1 MRLRRLLVVIAVLAL
16 VAGACSDRGGE
27 DEGAVGDEGSSDTTA
42 AGGGEGQFGNLES
55 PCGEGGGGGGGST
68 ETTAGRVAQAE
79 NDTLGITDDSIAV
92 GTVSDPGF
100 SARPGLNQ
108 EIFDA
113 GEAFVAWCNEQ
124 GGING
129 RELVLTQRDAAFTE
143 YQARLEE
150 ACQEDF
156 AIVGDGVVQDNLWLT
171 AGRTCDLIDV
181 AGFATTPEKAGVS
194 GAETVQENRVVQPV
208 PNPSDQFP
216 GGAIQLLAE
225 ENEEAMQHI
234 GILYGDFGTTIV
246 QKDRS
251 VEAYE
256 QLGGEI
262 VHEQAYNVAG
272 EANWAPFAQA
282 LQEEGVEW
290 LNFVGEGENL
300 ALLQQ
305 AMSEINYTPTV
316 TLQDSNF
323 YDPNYLEAAGD
334 AAEGTYIR
342 SAFVPF
348 EEASDNPAT
357 QQYIDEVESIEGK
370 VALLGAQSW
379 SGWLLFAQS
388 AKECDDNGELTRTC
402 VLETAGSVEDW
413 EGGGL
418 HAPTDPGL
426 NSGTECTMIMRVE
439 GGEFTR
445 YAPDEGFAC
454 DPDYIL
460 ELEGDFSASG

>member
-1 MRLRRLLVVIAVLAL
+1 
-16 VAGACSDRGGE
+16 VAGACSDRGGDDNE
-27 DEGAVGDEGSSDTTA
+27 VGSGDESSDDTSG
-42 AGGGEGQFGNLES
+42 GGGEGQFGNLES
-55 PCGEGGGGGGGST
+55 PCGEGGGDGSSD
-68 ETTAGRVAQAE
+68 TTAAKAGQAE
-79 NDTLGITDDSIAV
+79 SETLGVTDDSIAV

-113 GEAFVAWCNEQ
+113 GEAFVEWCNEQ

-129 RELVLTQRDAAFTE
+129 RELVLTQHDAAFTE

-150 ACQEDF
+150 ACQQDF

-171 AGRTCDLIDV
+171 AGRTCDLIDI
-181 AGFATTPEKAGVS
+181 AGFATTPEKAGTA
-194 GAETVQENRVVQPV
+194 GHETVIENRVVQPV
-208 PNPSDQFP
+208 PNPSDEFP
-216 GGAIQLLAE
+216 GGAIQVLAAE
-225 ENEEAMQHI
+225 SPENEEALQNI

-251 VEAYE
+251 REAYE
-256 QLGGEI
+256 QLGGTV

-305 AMSEINYTPTV
+305 AMSEINYSPTV

-323 YDPNYLEAAGD
+323 YDPNYLEAAGP

-348 EEASDNPAT
+348 EERNANPAT
-357 QQYIDEVESIEGK
+357 DQYMTEVEAIEGK

-388 AKECDDNGELTRTC
+388 AKECDDAGDLTRTC
-402 VLETAGSVEDW
+402 VLETAGAVEDW

-418 HAPTDPGL
+418 HAPTNPGL
-426 NSGTECTMIMRVE
+426 NSGTECTMVMQVQDGAFVRHLPE
-439 GGEFTR
+439 
-445 YAPDEGFAC
+445 EGFEC
-454 DPDYIL
+454 DPAYIL
-460 ELEGDFSASG
+460 ELEGDFSAEG